1 MRKII
6 PLALCFMI
14 VCLLTA
20 CGANNN
26 TTNPTEPSDTNI
38 TTEPTLPT
46 ETETT
51 EPIVDTPTVVEG
63 ILWHNNSWK
72 SAREIYD
79 FELGEKF
86 EEGAEAPE
94 LVTGDI
100 CMIDGIMYIYNAKM
114 DDVGMWEKDET
125 MDAWSVKCHVSK
137 DATETVVKDYIF
149 GKPVVSMA
157 FAFIG
162 QEFPETFQK
171 VVIPETVTNIDKML
185 EFAKI
190 NSNITFEINSTPT
203 SFVEC
208 LKFHSD
214 KIDMDHAQETGELK
228 WYSDY
233 VFTITGNCE
242 QATKELI
249 AKETGDIN
257 ITVNVE

>member
-20 CGANNN
+20 CGTNNN
-26 TTNPTEPSDTNI
+26 TTKPTESGDTNI
-38 TTEPTLPT
+38 TTEPTVPT
-46 ETETT
+46 EAETT
-51 EPIVDTPTVVEG
+51 EPIVDTPVVVEG
-63 ILWHNNSWK
+63 ILWHNNSWT
-72 SAREIYD
+72 SAREIYE
-79 FELGEKF
+79 FELGEKL
-86 EEGAEAPE
+86 EAGSTVPE
-94 LVTGDI
+94 LATGDI

-114 DDVGMWEKDET
+114 NHVGQWEKDES
-125 MDAWSVKCHVSK
+125 MNAWSAKCHVSK
-137 DATETVVKDYIF
+137 DATESLVRSEVY

-162 QEFPETFQK
+162 QELPETFK
-171 VVIPETVTNIDKML
+171 KIVIPETVTNIDKML
-185 EFAKI
+185 DFARI
-190 NSNITFEINSTPT
+190 NSDITLEINSTPT

-208 LKFHSD
+208 LKISNVEV
-214 KIDMDHAQETGELK
+214 DMEHVQENGELK

-233 VFTITGNCE
+233 VFTIVGGCE
-242 QATKELI
+242 QETKELI

>member
-1 MRKII
+1 MKKII

-20 CGANNN
+20 CGTNNN
-26 TTNPTEPSDTNI
+26 TTKPTEPSDTNI
-38 TTEPTLPT
+38 ATEPTLPT

-51 EPIVDTPTVVEG
+51 EPIVDTPAVVEG
-63 ILWHNNSWK
+63 ILWHNNSWT
-72 SAREIYD
+72 SAREIYE

-86 EEGAEAPE
+86 EAGNEAPE

-114 DDVGMWEKDET
+114 NDVGQWEKDET
-125 MDAWSVKCHVSK
+125 MDAWSAKCHVNK
-137 DATETVVKDYIF
+137 DATESVVRSEVY

-185 EFAKI
+185 DFAKI

-208 LKFHSD
+208 LKIYGAE
-214 KIDMDHAQETGELK
+214 IDMGHLEETGELK

-233 VFTITGNCE
+233 VFTIVGDCE

-249 AKETGDIN
+249 AKETGDVN

>member
-6 PLALCFMI
+6 PLALCIMI

-20 CGANNN
+20 CGADNNA
-26 TTNPTEPSDTNI
+26 TKPTESSDTNI

-51 EPIVDTPTVVEG
+51 EPIVDTPAVVEG
-63 ILWHNNSWK
+63 VLWHNNSWT
-72 SAREIYD
+72 SAREIYE

-86 EEGAEAPE
+86 EAGSKVPE

-114 DDVGMWEKDET
+114 NHVGMWEKDET
-125 MDAWSVKCHVSK
+125 MNAWSAKCHVNK

-149 GKPVVSMA
+149 DKPVVSMA

-185 EFAKI
+185 DFAKI
-190 NSNITFEINSTPT
+190 NSDITFEINSTPT

-208 LKFHSD
+208 LKISNAE
-214 KIDMDHAQETGELK
+214 IDMEHINETGELK

-233 VFTITGNCE
+233 VFTIVGDCE
-242 QATKELI
+242 QVTKELI
-249 AKETGDIN
+249 AKETGDVN
-257 ITVNVE
+257 ITVNIE

>member
-1 MRKII
+1 
-6 PLALCFMI
+6 
-14 VCLLTA
+14 
-20 CGANNN
+20 
-26 TTNPTEPSDTNI
+26 
-38 TTEPTLPT
+38 
-46 ETETT
+46 
-51 EPIVDTPTVVEG
+51 
-63 ILWHNNSWK
+63 
-72 SAREIYD
+72 
-79 FELGEKF
+79 
-86 EEGAEAPE
+86 
-94 LVTGDI
+94 
-100 CMIDGIMYIYNAKM
+100 
-114 DDVGMWEKDET
+114 
-125 MDAWSVKCHVSK
+125 
-137 DATETVVKDYIF
+137 
-149 GKPVVSMA
+149 MA

-233 VFTITGNCE
+233 VFTIVGDCE
-242 QATKELI
+242 QETKELI

>member
-1 MRKII
+1 
-6 PLALCFMI
+6 MI

-20 CGANNN
+20 CGADNDA
-26 TTNPTEPSDTNI
+26 TKPTEPSDTSI
-38 TTEPTLPT
+38 TTEPTSPT
-46 ETETT
+46 DTETT
-51 EPIVDTPTVVEG
+51 EPVVENIVPEG
-63 ILWHNNSWK
+63 MLLWHNNSWK

-79 FELGEKF
+79 FELGEKL
-86 EEGAEAPE
+86 EAGSAIPE
-94 LVTGDI
+94 LTTGDI

-171 VVIPETVTNIDKML
+171 VVIPETVTNLDKML

-233 VFTITGNCE
+233 VFTIVGDCE

-249 AKETGDIN
+249 AKETGDVN